1 MKVLL
6 VCTGNTCRSPM
17 AEALLARAIAEAGLP
32 GIEVASAGI
41 GAWEGAAASEGAY
54 LVMLEQGYDL
64 SAHRARQLTREMVE
78 QADLILAMGW
88 AQLARVRE
96 LGGGGRAHLIG
107 EFAGRDSGDAEVRD
121 PYGTDLD
128 GYRKTFRELQELVP
142 AIVRRLGGAR

>member
-17 AEALLARAIAEAGLP
+17 AETLLTRAVQDAGLKNVE
-32 GIEVASAGI
+32 IASAGI

-54 LVMLEQGYDL
+54 LVMLERGFDL

-78 QADLILAMGW
+78 HSDLILAMGR
-88 AQLARVRE
+88 AQLARIRE
-96 LGGGGRAHLIG
+96 LGGGGRAHLLG
-107 EFAGRDSGDAEVRD
+107 EFAGLDPRSAEVRD

-128 GYRKTFRELQELVP
+128 SYRETFRDLHALLP
-142 AIVRRLGGAR
+142 AVIRRLGGGG